1 LRRAGIGAIIGHD
14 SFIQEPWWAAFVLGG
29 DMFQFAT
36 LCFVILLPIIPAFI
50 LFKAL
55 PATGS
60 VDGKLQGLEIKLSG
74 AFAGYFAVVL
84 LIIANHTVLIPVQ
97 FKMWTVVGQVVD
109 ENGQP
114 IDPLAYKNI
123 SLQPNPLTPISPGM
137 FTLTFY
143 SPTSSTGTSPTL
155 SISQDDYRTVCYS
168 LDQTMPQAPG
178 CSKDVT
184 VTGNTVD
191 VGKVVLK
198 KLPPYPDSLPPLN
211 STPSPAAGSG
221 GH

>member
-1 LRRAGIGAIIGHD
+1 
-14 SFIQEPWWAAFVLGG
+14 
-29 DMFQFAT
+29 MFQFGT

-84 LIIANHTVLIPVQ
+84 LIIMNHNVLIPVE
-97 FKMWTVVGQVVD
+97 FKMWTVTGQVVN

-123 SLQPNPLTPISPGM
+123 SLQPNPLIPISPGM
-137 FTLTFY
+137 FTLSFY

-155 SISQDDYRTVCYS
+155 SISQDDYETVCYS
-168 LDQTMPQAPG
+168 LDQTKPQTAG
-178 CSKDVT
+178 CSSNVKVS
-184 VTGNTVD
+184 GNTVD

-198 KLPPYPDSLPPLN
+198 KLPPYPDSLPSLN
-211 STPSPAAGSG
+211 STAPSEAPAGSG

>member
-1 LRRAGIGAIIGHD
+1 
-14 SFIQEPWWAAFVLGG
+14 
-29 DMFQFAT
+29 MFPFAT
-36 LCFVILLPIIPAFI
+36 LCFVILLPIIPAYI

-60 VDGKLQGLEIKLSG
+60 VDGKLQGLEIKLGG

-84 LIIANHTVLIPVQ
+84 LIIINHSVLMPVQ
-97 FKMWTVVGQVVD
+97 FQMWTVTGQVVD

-143 SPTSSTGTSPTL
+143 STTSSSGTSPTL
-155 SISQDDYRTVCYS
+155 SISQDAYETVCYS
-168 LDQTMPQAPG
+168 LDKSKPQAPG
-178 CSKDVT
+178 CSANVT
-184 VTGNTVD
+184 VSGNNID
-191 VGKVVLK
+191 VGKVALK
-198 KLPPYPDSLPPLN
+198 KLPPYPDTLPPLN
-211 STPSPAAGSG
+211 SVATPGTGSG